1 MKSLED
7 LRNEKVIKSNM
18 EAKVTIC
25 LKDEYKDMAELADSL
40 KQLFIV
46 AKVVLV
52 EENVGNEYE
61 TAYVA
66 SEKFVGHQCPRCWNY
81 FDEDE
86 MNGELC
92 HRCHEAIEGE

>member
-1 MKSLED
+1 
-7 LRNEKVIKSNM
+7 M

-25 LKDEYKDMAELADSL
+25 LKDEYKDMAEL

-46 AKVVLV
+46 AKVVLTDTN
-52 EENVGNEYE
+52 EGNEYE
-61 TAYVA
+61 TAYIT
-66 SEKFVGHQCPRCWNY
+66 SEKFTGAQCPRCWNY

-92 HRCHEAIEGE
+92 HRCHSVIEGE